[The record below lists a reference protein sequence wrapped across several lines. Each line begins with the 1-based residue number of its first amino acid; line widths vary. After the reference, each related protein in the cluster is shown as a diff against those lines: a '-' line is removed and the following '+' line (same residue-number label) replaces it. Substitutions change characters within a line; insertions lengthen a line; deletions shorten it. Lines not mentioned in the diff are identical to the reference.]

1 MSDIHGIFFNT
12 QILFSLIL
20 GLWAAVNA
28 GRGRSISGNFW
39 GAVATFSVL
48 IGITLVM
55 GIIMTAQGFRPKDG
69 RLILYYLYM
78 AFLLIIMPGL
88 FTLLRGRDDRA
99 AGLAFAILA
108 WFNAG
113 VGVSMVERQ
122 ITGPWVMPIE

>member
-1 MSDIHGIFFNT
+1 
-12 QILFSLIL
+12 
-20 GLWAAVNA
+20 
-28 GRGRSISGNFW
+28 
-39 GAVATFSVL
+39 
-48 IGITLVM
+48 M

>member
-20 GLWAAVNA
+20 GLWAAFNA

>member
-122 ITGPWVMPIE
+122 ITGPWVMPIQ